1 MTMAIRWISGIT
13 TVLVLLQAML
23 IGQALYLGDMAKLA
37 WHGWL
42 GSGSLAAAVVLTVLT
57 IIAARRGQLSSLAPG
72 LGLVVV
78 LLMVAQ
84 LGLGYVG
91 RRGGWPAAIHI
102 PNGVLIA
109 GLLFTLQMST
119 FMPKAEAGPIRV

>member
-1 MTMAIRWISGIT
+1 MTMAIRWLSGIT
-13 TVLVLLQAML
+13 SVLVLLQAVL

-37 WHGWL
+37 LHGWL

-57 IIAARRGQLSSLAPG
+57 VIAARRGELSSLTPS
-72 LGLVVV
+72 LGILVM

-102 PNGVLIA
+102 PNGVFIA
-109 GLLFTLQMST
+109 GLLFTLLMST
-119 FMPKAEAGPIRV
+119 FMPKAQAGPIRR

>member
-1 MTMAIRWISGIT
+1 MAIRWLSGIT
-13 TVLVLLQAML
+13 TALVLLQAML
-23 IGQALYLGDMAKLA
+23 IGQALYLGDMTKLA
-37 WHGWL
+37 LHGWL
-42 GSGSLAAAVVLTVLT
+42 GSGSLAAAIDLTGLAV
-57 IIAARRGQLSSLAPG
+57 IAARRGGLSSLAPG
-72 LGLVVV
+72 LGIVVV

-109 GLLFTLQMST
+109 GLLFALLMATLTPQT
-119 FMPKAEAGPIRV
+119 QAEPMRR